1 MVNGMREDYFVNIA
15 FAQAIKLYLSSK
27 KNPDSI
33 TYNCFLVVIIR
44 ALALI
49 YGEIDILN
57 PYYLN
62 NKVVFLNNLSRYGMN
77 KSDVALFKDEVLNY
91 YDFEIKNNRLEIK
104 EVNPYF
110 LNIIKYLID
119 MFSYKRKNSQV
130 SFDEEEN
137 FLSLIYTTHTKNEY
151 MLAYGRLMNNNANF
165 NEKYYYSK
173 INELDV
179 TKEFGQTINMNLNLE
194 ALNYVGVNLSN
205 VNDLNTKELASAK
218 DAAYKYFSVDASKAS
233 RDEDLESKLKAL
245 KNLNSKTITS
255 GNGYVDILLLMSV
268 IVTSLSVIAII
279 AFTVF

>member
-1 MVNGMREDYFVNIA
+1 MKGEYFINE
-15 FAQAIKLYLSSK
+15 AIEVALNNYKDSQNNK
-27 KNPDSI
+27 DSI
-33 TYNCFLVVIIR
+33 LYNSFLVVVIR
-44 ALALI
+44 ILVLI
-49 YGEIDILN
+49 YGEADLLN

-62 NKVVFLNNLSRYGMN
+62 NKITFLNNLSKYGLS
-77 KSDVALFKDEVLNY
+77 KSDIAIFISDLFNFYKLEEENKKRV
-91 YDFEIKNNRLEIK
+91 IKVK
-104 EVNPYF
+104 NPYF
-110 LNIIKYLID
+110 KNILKQLVD
-119 MFSYKRKNSQV
+119 MFTLKRKTVGVNYI
-130 SFDEEEN
+130 DEEE
-137 FLSLIYTTHTKNEY
+137 FLELCYTSHTKNPY
-151 MLAYGRLMNNNANF
+151 RLSYNYLMSDDINF
-165 NEKYYYSK
+165 IEKYYYSK

-179 TKEFGQTINMNLNLE
+179 TKELSKTINMNLNLE